1 VIILEP
7 EWLEIV
13 DRRLHRFAWDGSSL
27 TRRGPAPRYLNADD
41 QGFGWDAV
49 VASGAAWFLDDGER
63 TEGFRGHFR
72 GQGVATAPLRL
83 WRVDLADSSLS
94 SVEVCG
100 RHSSMSAGGDIDAS
114 TTSESARTAAAD
126 CLQGSVR

>member
-49 VASGAAWFLDDGER
+49 GASGAAWFLDDGER
-63 TEGFRGHFR
+63 TG
-72 GQGVATAPLRL
+72 GQGVATAPLLL

-126 CLQGSVR
+126 RLQGSVR